1 MKPNP
6 VVHFEM
12 PAKDTKRISDFYA
25 KAFGWQTKQLG
36 PDMGNYILATT
47 TDSDEKG
54 VPRKPGTINGG
65 FFVRT
70 EQNQVPGVVIQVE
83 DIKEAMKKVVPEVR
97 KEAGNRAY
105 TMCKSKENPQMF
117 MFYEEYVD
125 DDAFKA
131 HRKHLGELGVNL
143 GALLDGAPA
152 LEFYEKLAS

>member
-12 PAKDTKRISDFYA
+12 PAKDSKRISDFYA

-65 FFVRT
+65 FFVKT

-83 DIKEAMKKVVPEVR
+83 DIKEAMKKVET
-97 KEAGNRAY
+97 AGGKVLGGQ
-105 TMCKSKENPQMF
+105 KSKDP
-117 MFYEEYVD
+117 D
-125 DDAFKA
+125 DMPGIGLF
-131 HRKHLGELGVNL
+131 VNVRDPEGNKVTL
-143 GALLDGAPA
+143 MQPA
-152 LEFYEKLAS
+152 RN